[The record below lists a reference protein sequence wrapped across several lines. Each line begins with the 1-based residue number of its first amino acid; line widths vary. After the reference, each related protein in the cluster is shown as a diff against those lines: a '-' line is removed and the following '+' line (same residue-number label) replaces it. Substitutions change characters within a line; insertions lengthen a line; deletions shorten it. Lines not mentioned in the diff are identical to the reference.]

1 MTSQD
6 WSANPLAIAPTS
18 SSTIKA
24 CSKLQVVAINA
35 SSVSFDGNNIGTDLF
50 SSIAQ
55 DTNTIGAAELS
66 KNGSNAKYF
75 VGDVTGNDND
85 NWGIAATPVCSA
97 KTIAEFSKVRGTCP
111 DAPALAGSY
120 LMAGMAWKAYT
131 TPNINPFYGKGIRT
145 SGVSLEL
152 GRPIIQLPSAK
163 TPKVTLLPACRNLS
177 KVSNLYLG
185 SCALVDFKILKY
197 NLNTTNNSIS
207 GSALV
212 IWEDSQQGSDF
223 DQDVTQLI
231 EYSYSGSQVS
241 VTTKVLSKSTNDTLE
256 LGYIITGVDGNQE
269 GHKNPLLINA
279 SIAAN
284 NRTDHS
290 ETYNVN
296 QSANFML
303 EPPLYYA
310 AKWGGF
316 NLAAGKMIISDDQWD
331 SKVNSTGAAG
341 RDSLP
346 DNYFVVRN
354 PSTLSDDIKRTM
366 DTAQPAVFAYGS
378 VGSASTLDDGSGF
391 SVVTQFRPTAESN
404 NNHTVSWAGSLK
416 GYFRGPRGYLI
427 EDSNKS
433 GNYEKSDL
441 SVALKTQIQD
451 DVPTTFAYRFKGE
464 APDFEKG
471 TNLIGD
477 PVSINKFDFAEPFF
491 NTEAQLAMVKN
502 YSIQGKYPIKTTGD
516 EENDRTKHRYIFTS
530 IDSDNDQLITGAE
543 AQSIPFDTATGFS
556 VTSKNTTWL
565 DFTKGSNTDLVNF
578 IRGKSIANFRD
589 RRIDFVPGKSNDTDE
604 NNAADGVEPWL
615 LGDIVNSSPLVVS
628 SATAGYDT
636 DYGDETYT
644 KLRDKY
650 KNRRNV
656 LYVGAN
662 DGMLHAFNLGF
673 FNADTKKY
681 DAGGAPIG
689 AELWAYIP
697 FNLLP
702 HLKWLTETDYH
713 HNFYMDGRVKLY
725 DVNIFTPDDDH
736 PDGWGSIL
744 VATMRTGGTPYELT
758 QTQANGDTVK
768 STLRSAVV
776 VMDITNPEVAPK
788 LIAEI
793 PMPDNTYTTVN
804 PDIFKFRE
812 FNTDGTIA
820 LNKWY
825 LALGSGVT
833 DRSLFTSDK
842 TPKIFVFD
850 LVNKKWVNNGT
861 GVTVGTNKGWIGGIN
876 ARDWD
881 HDYYDDY
888 MY

>member
-1 MTSQD
+1 
-6 WSANPLAIAPTS
+6 
-18 SSTIKA
+18 
-24 CSKLQVVAINA
+24 
-35 SSVSFDGNNIGTDLF
+35 
-50 SSIAQ
+50 
-55 DTNTIGAAELS
+55 
-66 KNGSNAKYF
+66 
-75 VGDVTGNDND
+75 
-85 NWGIAATPVCSA
+85 
-97 KTIAEFSKVRGTCP
+97 
-111 DAPALAGSY
+111 
-120 LMAGMAWKAYT
+120 
-131 TPNINPFYGKGIRT
+131 
-145 SGVSLEL
+145 
-152 GRPIIQLPSAK
+152 
-163 TPKVTLLPACRNLS
+163 
-177 KVSNLYLG
+177 
-185 SCALVDFKILKY
+185 
-197 NLNTTNNSIS
+197 
-207 GSALV
+207 
-212 IWEDSQQGSDF
+212 
-223 DQDVTQLI
+223 
-231 EYSYSGSQVS
+231 
-241 VTTKVLSKSTNDTLE
+241 
-256 LGYIITGVDGNQE
+256 
-269 GHKNPLLINA
+269 
-279 SIAAN
+279 
-284 NRTDHS
+284 
-290 ETYNVN
+290 
-296 QSANFML
+296 
-303 EPPLYYA
+303 
-310 AKWGGF
+310 
-316 NLAAGKMIISDDQWD
+316 
-331 SKVNSTGAAG
+331 
-341 RDSLP
+341 
-346 DNYFVVRN
+346 
-354 PSTLSDDIKRTM
+354 
-366 DTAQPAVFAYGS
+366 
-378 VGSASTLDDGSGF
+378 
-391 SVVTQFRPTAESN
+391 
-404 NNHTVSWAGSLK
+404 
-416 GYFRGPRGYLI
+416 
-427 EDSNKS
+427 
-433 GNYEKSDL
+433 
-441 SVALKTQIQD
+441 
-451 DVPTTFAYRFKGE
+451 
-464 APDFEKG
+464 
-471 TNLIGD
+471 
-477 PVSINKFDFAEPFF
+477 
-491 NTEAQLAMVKN
+491 
-502 YSIQGKYPIKTTGD
+502 
-516 EENDRTKHRYIFTS
+516 
-530 IDSDNDQLITGAE
+530 
-543 AQSIPFDTATGFS
+543 ATGFS

-850 LVNKKWVNNGT
+850 LINKKWVNNGT

-881 HDYYDDY
+881 RDYYDDY
-888 MY
+888 MYFGTVEGTPSTPSGRLYRAKLSSDGSVGTPTPVLEDTTQAFAATPFTVVDTRNKYWVFAGTGRYFSDSDNLNRSSQNSYYAIKEQLAPSTNGIELNTTFSKSTLANLTGVDIQEDDQLKSVVSVGTSTATTRKTLVKLVDQNNGWYFDFNSANSRNYTSTILSGSSLVFNTYEPGDECTPYGTSRQYRRDFLSGLPHNFVKNSTDTKLLPAFRDLGIGAASDPTPGKVPVSSTSLGAIDVEPSLISTSGGERQSWRELPYSQ